1 MDQKEW
7 LVMMNTENYHSTL
20 PFKEAA
26 SSILASFSSMF
37 FSHNTTTNYFYSSTV
52 LHRNLS
58 SSY

>member
-37 FSHNTTTNYFYSSTV
+37 FFHTTLQQIIFTQALYFTEI
-52 LHRNLS
+52 
-58 SSY
+58 